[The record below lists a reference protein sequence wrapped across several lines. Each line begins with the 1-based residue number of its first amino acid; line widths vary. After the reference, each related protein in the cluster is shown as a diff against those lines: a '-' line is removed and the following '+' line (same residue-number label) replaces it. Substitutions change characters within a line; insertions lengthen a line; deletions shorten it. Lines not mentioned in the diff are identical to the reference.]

1 MLYSPIPKCETVILC
16 FPRIAPSRGAENV
29 SSSEVNYTTNK
40 ITWAGLPKEAA
51 NGVIK
56 LYEVRLEL
64 KESCLKVDFTF
75 HAMNTTKTSVLLTG
89 FWMCAK
95 YEVPVRG
102 YTVAGPGPYGK
113 AIVVQTK
120 SMLEK

>member
-1 MLYSPIPKCETVILC
+1 MWNYYLC
-16 FPRIAPSRGAENV
+16 FPLIEPSRGAENV
-29 SSSEVNYTTNK
+29 SFSEVNYTTNR
-40 ITWAGLPKEAA
+40 ITWAELPKEAA

-75 HAMNTTKTSVLLTG
+75 HAMNTTKTSELLTG

-95 YEVPVRG
+95 YEVSVRG
-102 YTVAGPGPYGK
+102 YTVAGPGPYSK

-120 SMLEK
+120 SMLEKWN

>member
-1 MLYSPIPKCETVILC
+1 MYSPITKCETIISC
-16 FPRIAPSRGAENV
+16 FPRIEPSRGAGNV
-29 SSSEVNYTTNK
+29 SSSEVNYTTNR
-40 ITWAGLPKEAA
+40 ITWAELPKEAA

-64 KESCLKVDFTF
+64 KETCLRVDFTF
-75 HAMNTTKTSVLLTG
+75 HAMNTTKSSILLTD

-95 YEVPVRG
+95 YEVSVRG
-102 YTVAGPGPYGK
+102 YTVAGPGPYSK

-120 SMLEK
+120 SRLER

>member
-1 MLYSPIPKCETVILC
+1 MYSPITKCETIIC
-16 FPRIAPSRGAENV
+16 FPRIEPSHGVENV
-29 SSSEVNYTTNK
+29 SSSEVNYTTNR
-40 ITWAGLPKEAA
+40 ITWAELPKEAA

-64 KESCLKVDFTF
+64 KETCLRVDFTF
-75 HAMNTTKTSVLLTG
+75 HAMNTTKSSILLTD

-95 YEVPVRG
+95 YEVSVRG
-102 YTVAGPGPYGK
+102 YTVAGPGPYSK

-120 SMLEK
+120 SR

>member
-1 MLYSPIPKCETVILC
+1 MKLLLYG
-16 FPRIAPSRGAENV
+16 FPPLEPSRGAENV

-40 ITWAGLPKEAA
+40 ITWAELPKGAA

-75 HAMNTTKTSVLLTG
+75 HSMNTTKSSVLLTG

-95 YEVPVRG
+95 YEVSVRG
-102 YTVAGPGPYGK
+102 YTVAGPGPYSK
-113 AIVVQTK
+113 AIVAQTK
-120 SMLEK
+120 SRLGK

>member
-1 MLYSPIPKCETVILC
+1 MYSPITKCETIILC
-16 FPRIAPSRGAENV
+16 FPRIAPSHGAESF

-40 ITWAGLPKEAA
+40 ITWAELPIEAA

-56 LYEVRLEL
+56 HYEVRLEL
-64 KESCLKVDFTF
+64 KESCLTVYFTF

-95 YEVPVRG
+95 YEVSVRG
-102 YTVAGPGPYGK
+102 YTVAGPGPYSR
-113 AIVVQTK
+113 AIVAQTK
-120 SMLEK
+120 SRLEK